1 MSANAA
7 IYGFLGPSISPD
19 ERSFFREA
27 EPFGF
32 ILFARNCVS
41 PDQILRLTNDLREIA
56 GRENVPILIDQEGGR
71 VQRLRPPHWAARPP
85 ARNFGRLHASDPD
98 TACRGAYLCSRLIA
112 AELTALG
119 INVDCAPVLDVPVP
133 GSHDVIGD
141 RAFAEDPDLVITLAR
156 FSMDGFLDGGVLPVI
171 KHIPGHGRATA
182 DSHLALPRVGAS
194 HSELSARDF
203 APFRALNDA
212 PMAMTAHVVYEA
224 LDPDRP
230 ATTSKKLVR
239 DIIRREIGFDG
250 LLMSDDLSMSA
261 LEGPFATRTRQSL
274 EAGCDVVL
282 HCNGRMDEMIEI
294 ASAVPILAGRARER
308 AEAALSKL
316 RPPGP
321 FDVAAAN
328 AALGKMMG
336 AVP

>member
-1 MSANAA
+1 MASGHLVARS
-7 IYGFLGPSISPD
+7 L
-19 ERSFFREA
+19 ERRIE
-27 EPFGF
+27 
-32 ILFARNCVS
+32 
-41 PDQILRLTNDLREIA
+41 QICE
-56 GRENVPILIDQEGGR
+56 VK
-71 VQRLRPPHWAARPP
+71 
-85 ARNFGRLHASDPD
+85 
-98 TACRGAYLCSRLIA
+98 
-112 AELTALG
+112 LTAFESIG
-119 INVDCAPVLDVPVP
+119 I
-133 GSHDVIGD
+133 
-141 RAFAEDPDLVITLAR
+141 
-156 FSMDGFLDGGVLPVI
+156 
-171 KHIPGHGRATA
+171 
-182 DSHLALPRVGAS
+182 
-194 HSELSARDF
+194 
-203 APFRALNDA
+203 
-212 PMAMTAHVVYEA
+212 Y
-224 LDPDRP
+224 
-230 ATTSKKLVR
+230 VR